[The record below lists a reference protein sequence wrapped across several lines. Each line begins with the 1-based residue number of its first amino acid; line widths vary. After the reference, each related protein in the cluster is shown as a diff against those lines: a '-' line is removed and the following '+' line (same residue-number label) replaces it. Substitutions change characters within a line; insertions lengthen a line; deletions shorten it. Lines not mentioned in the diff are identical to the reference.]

1 MSELK
6 YNELRKG
13 NLLYFPFISGNV
25 EVIGV
30 NALYGVN
37 EPYFNKLSVTE
48 GINMYYE
55 PIEVFKPIPLTEE
68 CLIKFG
74 FFQYEINNIKF
85 SEYIKSEKDNYRIST
100 IAGNTNNCQLAING
114 YNTQTIIDSVHQL
127 QNLYFALTGKE
138 LFYHD

>member
-1 MSELK
+1 MSELS

-37 EPYFNKLSVTE
+37 EPYFNKLSVIE

-55 PIEVFKPIPLTEE
+55 PIEVFKPILLTEE
-68 CLIKFG
+68 WLLKLGFWTISAVVDDGMRYVAGFELWKCNDLWLCNKNGVVIK
-74 FFQYEINNIKF
+74 
-85 SEYIKSEKDNYRIST
+85 
-100 IAGNTNNCQLAING
+100 
-114 YNTQTIIDSVHQL
+114 SVHQL

-138 LFYHD
+138 LTHQKIN